1 MHYLWLTSLINTH
14 GISILFYYSD
24 FVCVCVSVCV
34 CVCVC
39 VHLLRMNKLHPHF
52 LGGLRVSSFDGG
64 LIPLRV
70 IKCLS

>member
-1 MHYLWLTSLINTH
+1 M
-14 GISILFYYSD
+14 
-24 FVCVCVSVCV
+24 CV

-39 VHLLRMNKLHPHF
+39 VHAMPCACAVYEYYKLHPHF

-70 IKCLS
+70 IGCLS